1 MIGLPAT
8 ARQTWNDIKT
18 VGLPAFQEA
27 RQYIERIITGHVD
40 PAEVQAKA
48 RKAAT
53 LMEGRKAAALR
64 AKRPAAMLNMR
75 GDATVV
81 RRRSGLLVP
90 PKYKD
95 Q

>member
-1 MIGLPAT
+1 MGLPAQVRKT
-8 ARQTWNDIKT
+8 FHDIKT
-18 VGLPAFQEA
+18 ASIPAFWEA
-27 RQYIERIITGHVD
+27 RQYIEKICTGHID

-48 RKAAT
+48 AKAQRLMESRKAQV
-53 LMEGRKAAALR
+53 RR
-64 AKRPAAMLNMR
+64 AKRPGNFVELR

-95 Q
+95 V

>member
-1 MIGLPAT
+1 MALPAQVRKT
-8 ARQTWNDIKT
+8 FHDIKT
-18 VGLPAFQEA
+18 ASIPAFWEA
-27 RQYIERIITGHVD
+27 RRYIEKICTGHID

-48 RKAAT
+48 EKAKRLMESRKAQA
-53 LMEGRKAAALR
+53 RR
-64 AKRPAAMLNMR
+64 ARRPANFLTLK

-95 Q
+95 V